1 MTQGA
6 TTTKDELINEF
17 QAEYEKIQARVHEN
31 QQLIDQTQLEVDQ
44 MRERN
49 VTIGARLNRVEENF
63 DTVPRAD
70 IRSAY
75 DDAMSAK
82 TRLLSMQGQL
92 DKLKGNQ
99 EELRY
104 VEELLKRLLNRL
116 RGVREEELPSSIGG
130 GHVADLFSGEG
141 GLSTKAIVSMVEA
154 QEDERQRLA
163 RQMHDGPAQ
172 SLTNFILQAEI
183 CQRLFDRDIDR
194 AKEELNNLKAA
205 ASSTFQKVR
214 DFIFDLRPMMLDD
227 LGLVPTVRRY
237 VEAYQEKTNI
247 DTQLNILGDERR
259 LPAHIEVMMF
269 RSVQSIMGNARDN
282 LSAHSVSIVL
292 DVGAEWLK
300 ATIEHDG
307 RGFEPM
313 VVFGG
318 NNREDPSGLR
328 TLRDR
333 IELVGGML
341 EVFSAEDEMSR
352 FTISLP
358 LAEPER
364 AEPEFD

>member
-6 TTTKDELINEF
+6 TLKDDLLSEFEL
-17 QAEYEKIQARVHEN
+17 EYDKILTRIQEN

-49 VTIGARLNRVEENF
+49 VAISAQLKRVEATFDSIPRTDIKTAYENAL
-63 DTVPRAD
+63 D
-70 IRSAY
+70 S
-75 DDAMSAK
+75 K

-104 VEELLKRLLNRL
+104 AEQLLGRLLDLL
-116 RGVREEELPSSIGG
+116 RGVEPNQLQATGGRRVSDLMSSQG
-130 GHVADLFSGEG
+130 S
-141 GLSTKAIVSMVEA
+141 LSTKAIVSMVEA
-154 QEDERQRLA
+154 QEVERQRLA

-183 CQRLFDRDIDR
+183 CQRLFNRDPAR
-194 AKEELNNLKAA
+194 AEEELGNLKTA

-227 LGLVPTVRRY
+227 LGLVPTIRRY
-237 VEAYQEKTNI
+237 VEAFEEKTNI
-247 DTQLNILGDERR
+247 DTQMNILGDERR
-259 LPAHIEVMMF
+259 LPGHIEVMMF
-269 RSVQSIMGNARDN
+269 RSVQSIMGNARDS
-282 LSAHSVSIVL
+282 LSAQSISIVL
-292 DVGAEWLK
+292 EVGPDGLK

-307 RGFEPM
+307 HGFDPNEVF
-313 VVFGG
+313 VVNSG
-318 NNREDPSGLR
+318 EDIFGLR

-333 IELVGGML
+333 IDLVGGSL
-341 EVFSAEDEMSR
+341 DVLSSEDEPSR
-352 FTISLP
+352 YVVTLP
-358 LAEPER
+358 VAEEV
-364 AEPEFD
+364 E